1 MYSVYG
7 FANLRSGFFV
17 AKDIQERLEK
27 IPGILEISIDGV
39 PEELLEVEVSK
50 PKLETL
56 GVTLAQIGSAVRSNN
71 VLIPAGFQDTG
82 SGKFAVEIPSV
93 FESRED
99 VYNLPIKSSGSKVVT
114 LGDVA
119 EIKRTFK
126 DPSSFSRVNGYDA
139 ITLSIKK
146 RTCLLYT
153 SPSPRDLSTSRMPS
167 SA

>member
-1 MYSVYG
+1 M
-7 FANLRSGFFV
+7 
-17 AKDIQERLEK
+17 
-27 IPGILEISIDGV
+27 
-39 PEELLEVEVSK
+39 
-50 PKLETL
+50 
-56 GVTLAQIGSAVRSNN
+56 
-71 VLIPAGFQDTG
+71 IPAGFQDTG
-82 SGKFAVEIPSV
+82 SGKFAWRLPSV

-146 RTCLLYT
+146 EQASMNLILHNRLKKKLN
-153 SPSPRDLSTSRMPS
+153 
-167 SA
+167 

>member
-1 MYSVYG
+1 M
-7 FANLRSGFFV
+7 
-17 AKDIQERLEK
+17 
-27 IPGILEISIDGV
+27 
-39 PEELLEVEVSK
+39 
-50 PKLETL
+50 
-56 GVTLAQIGSAVRSNN
+56 
-71 VLIPAGFQDTG
+71 
-82 SGKFAVEIPSV
+82 EIPSV

-146 RTCLLYT
+146 RTGFNELDIAQQVEEEIELITAEYPDT
-153 SPSPRDLSTSRMPS
+153 VKDYSRLRHYS
-167 SA
+167 ICWRYG

>member
-1 MYSVYG
+1 M
-7 FANLRSGFFV
+7 
-17 AKDIQERLEK
+17 
-27 IPGILEISIDGV
+27 
-39 PEELLEVEVSK
+39 
-50 PKLETL
+50 
-56 GVTLAQIGSAVRSNN
+56 
-71 VLIPAGFQDTG
+71 IPAGFQDTG

-146 RTCLLYT
+146 RTGFNELDIAQQVEEEIGLIT
-153 SPSPRDLSTSRMPS
+153 QNIQNS
-167 SA
+167 